1 MDSRPQFQPITEDDI
16 AHFLANTPGFFE
28 RHAGLLASVQLT
40 SPHSHRAISLQERQA
55 ELLRRKIRDLELRA
69 AGMLRLGHDN
79 GAIAERLLGWAL
91 ALLRVNSARE
101 LPALVE
107 AGLRQHFDLPQV
119 ALRLWGLAPAHADL
133 DQAHGAGEPVR
144 AWADALQRP
153 YCGPG
158 AGQEA
163 IAWLD
168 QPEAAASVAL
178 LALRPEPGAKAF
190 GLLVLAS
197 PDPQRFQLSMETDF
211 LRQLGELAGAA
222 LSRLLPDNSPP

>member
-1 MDSRPQFQPITEDDI
+1 MDSHPQFQPITEDDI
-16 AHFLANTPGFFE
+16 AHFLASTPSFFE

-40 SPHSHRAISLQERQA
+40 CPHSHRAISLQERQA
-55 ELLRRKIRDLELRA
+55 ELLRRKIRGLELRVA
-69 AGMLRLGHDN
+69 DMLRLGHDN
-79 GAIAERLLGWAL
+79 SAIAERLLGWTQ
-91 ALLRVNSARE
+91 ALLRVDRPRE

-107 AGLRQHFDLPQV
+107 DGLRRHFDLPQV
-119 ALRLWGLAPAHADL
+119 ALRLWDLAPAHADL
-133 DQAHGAGEPVR
+133 DQADGTGEPVR
-144 AWADALQRP
+144 VWADALQRP

-158 AGQEA
+158 SGQEA
-163 IAWLD
+163 IAWLG

-178 LALRPEPGAKAF
+178 LALRPEPGGKAF